1 MHSSTLARRL
11 ARHGVGF
18 RELVD
23 ECRYDVAREMLEHS
37 ALDVSH
43 IAAMLDYADA
53 SAFTRAFKRWSGTT
67 PARWRTQQ
75 SA

>member
-11 ARHGVGF
+11 KPYGVGL

-23 ECRYDVAREMLEHS
+23 ECRYEVAREMLAHS
-37 ALDVSH
+37 GLDVSH

-53 SAFTRAFKRWSGTT
+53 SAFTRAFKRWSGST
-67 PARWRTQQ
+67 PARWRAQQ
-75 SA
+75 AQ